1 MNKKETIA
9 DVLFNDSPELKIPQS
24 VAEKFNFVD
33 IKEIRIGDFVY
44 KNPNITITRDNNA
57 TYPTRTRN
65 SFRPA
70 FRNL

>member
-9 DVLFNDSPELKIPQS
+9 DILFDISPALKLPADFS
-24 VAEKFNFVD
+24 YTLDFSH
-33 IKEIRIGDFVY
+33 IKEIRLGDFVL
-44 KNPNITITRDNNA
+44 KNPNITITRDTHE

-70 FRNL
+70 VRN

>member
-9 DVLFNDSPELKIPQS
+9 GILFDDSPELKIPQS

-33 IKEIRIGDFVY
+33 VKEFRFGDFVL
-44 KNPNITITRDNNA
+44 KNPNITITRDTNE

-70 FRNL
+70 FRN